1 MTKGRVEG
9 KVALI
14 TGAASGIGRATTIR
28 LAAEGARVLATDLN
42 EDGLKETCRLAGA
55 SARAFRHDVAREDD
69 WIAAIAKTREAFGR
83 LDILGNIAGVARL
96 APLAA
101 MTLEEWRFVLGINLD
116 GVFLGI
122 KHAMPAMGETGGGS
136 IVNISSVLGMVGRAG
151 VSAYCASKG
160 GVRLLTKSAAHE
172 GAVFKVRVN
181 SIHPGFIETPM
192 IRGDL
197 DPAAM
202 AERRR
207 MLLKEHPIGFLGEP
221 EDVAGMVLY
230 LASDEARFVTGAEFA
245 VDGGFT
251 AH

>member
-1 MTKGRVEG
+1 MK
-9 KVALI
+9 
-14 TGAASGIGRATTIR
+14 
-28 LAAEGARVLATDLN
+28 AR
-42 EDGLKETCRLAGA
+42 
-55 SARAFRHDVAREDD
+55 S
-69 WIAAIAKTREAFGR
+69 
-83 LDILGNIAGVARL
+83 
-96 APLAA
+96 
-101 MTLEEWRFVLGINLD
+101 
-116 GVFLGI
+116 
-122 KHAMPAMGETGGGS
+122 
-136 IVNISSVLGMVGRAG
+136 
-151 VSAYCASKG
+151 
-160 GVRLLTKSAAHE
+160 
-172 GAVFKVRVN
+172 KVRVN

-221 EDVAGMVLY
+221 EDIANMVLY

>member
-1 MTKGRVEG
+1 MAKGRVEG

-14 TGAASGIGRATTIR
+14 TGAASGIGRATTVR
-28 LAAEGARVLATDLN
+28 LAAEGARVLATDTN
-42 EDGLKETCRLAGA
+42 ERGLEETYRLAGA

-172 GAVFKVRVN
+172 GAV
-181 SIHPGFIETPM
+181 
-192 IRGDL
+192 
-197 DPAAM
+197 
-202 AERRR
+202 
-207 MLLKEHPIGFLGEP
+207 
-221 EDVAGMVLY
+221 
-230 LASDEARFVTGAEFA
+230 
-245 VDGGFT
+245 
-251 AH
+251 